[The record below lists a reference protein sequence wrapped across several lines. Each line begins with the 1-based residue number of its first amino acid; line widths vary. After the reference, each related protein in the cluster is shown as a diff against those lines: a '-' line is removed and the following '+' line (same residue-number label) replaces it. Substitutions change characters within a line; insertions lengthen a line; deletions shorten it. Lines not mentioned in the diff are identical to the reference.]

1 MRSQGGISSIS
12 ARILRN
18 KRSVLLVSYKRFSTV
33 AFDTLYGGEKERNV
47 ILWSNA
53 ASSYVFLLKD
63 I

>member
-1 MRSQGGISSIS
+1 M
-12 ARILRN
+12 
-18 KRSVLLVSYKRFSTV
+18 LLVSYKRFSTV
-33 AFDTLYGGEKERNV
+33 AFDTLYRGEKERNV

>member
-1 MRSQGGISSIS
+1 M
-12 ARILRN
+12 
-18 KRSVLLVSYKRFSTV
+18 LLVSYKRFSTV
-33 AFDTLYGGEKERNV
+33 VFDTLYRRKERNA